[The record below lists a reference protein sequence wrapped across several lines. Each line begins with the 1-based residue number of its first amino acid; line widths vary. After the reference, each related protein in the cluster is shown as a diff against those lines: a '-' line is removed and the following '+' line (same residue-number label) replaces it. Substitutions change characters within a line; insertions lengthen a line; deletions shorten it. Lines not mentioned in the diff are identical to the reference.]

1 MVADMTARGTDN
13 VAGKAAGR
21 AGGEAPGM
29 HSYQL
34 GKSLTVTVP
43 EVVAE
48 QVSAAFA
55 EAFGKSRKSKRAAR
69 SGADR
74 LSADRI
80 VDVAIDQM
88 RERGYDA
95 VTMRSIAKELGT
107 GPASLYAHVASREEL
122 DQLVIGRVSSQW
134 RVPDPDPEH
143 WAEQVRASLHDLAS
157 LMRAH
162 PGVARCAMGMIPT
175 TAGTLLPTER
185 MLALLRAGGV
195 SEQDAAWFIDISTL
209 YVGGTVMEEDIWRAR
224 GSESHLDPEEVTEE
238 QVVGRVRE
246 LFASLPE
253 DHFPTIRS
261 MAVALTTGSGEERFD
276 FGLDL
281 LIAGLQS
288 RT

>member
-1 MVADMTARGTDN
+1 MTARGTDN
-13 VAGKAAGR
+13 VAGKTS
-21 AGGEAPGM
+21 GGSASGGSGT

-34 GKSLTVTVP
+34 GKNLTVTVP
-43 EVVAE
+43 EVIAE

-69 SGADR
+69 SADR
-74 LSADRI
+74 LSVERI
-80 VDVAIDQM
+80 VDVAIEQM
-88 RERGYDA
+88 REHGYDA

-107 GPASLYAHVASREEL
+107 GPASLYAHVANREEL

-134 RVPDPDPEH
+134 RVPEPDPER
-143 WAEQVRASLHDLAS
+143 WAEQLREALHDLAA

-162 PGVARCAMGMIPT
+162 PGVARCSMGMIPT

-185 MLALLRAGGV
+185 MLALLRTGGV
-195 SEQDAAWFIDISTL
+195 SEQDAAWFIDIATL
-209 YVGGTVMEEDIWRAR
+209 YVGGTVVEEDIWRAR

-238 QVVGRVRE
+238 KVVGRVRE

-281 LIAGLQS
+281 LIAGLQARAS
-288 RT
+288 R